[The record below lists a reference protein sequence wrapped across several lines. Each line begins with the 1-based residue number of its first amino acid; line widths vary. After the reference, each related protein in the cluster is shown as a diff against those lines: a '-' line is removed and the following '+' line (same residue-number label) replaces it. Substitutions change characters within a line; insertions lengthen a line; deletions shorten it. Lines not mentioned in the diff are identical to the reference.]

1 MKVAM
6 KKIEVSQLNVR
17 IGTGYPPPYDEP
29 CKARRRWRLGDAAGL
44 TQFGVNLLELE
55 PGQWSSQRHWHT
67 AEDEFAYVLS
77 GEVVLV
83 TGDGEEVLRAGDCAG
98 FKCGD
103 PDGHCLQNRSGA
115 KATILE
121 VGSRKKSEDA
131 CHYPD
136 IDLHLFAGAQTYAH
150 KDGTPY
156 GDRDG

>member
-1 MKVAM
+1 M
-6 KKIEVSQLNVR
+6 KKIELGQIKVR
-17 IGTGYPPPYDEP
+17 TGTGYPPPYDVP

-67 AEDEFAYVLS
+67 TEDEFAYVLS

-83 TGDGEEVLRAGDCAG
+83 SEAGEEVLRAGDCVG
-98 FKCGD
+98 FKYGD

-115 KATILE
+115 TALLLE
-121 VGSRKKSEDA
+121 VGSRRRAEDA
-131 CHYPD
+131 CCYPD